1 MGLDASVFCNAF
13 LLQLDILKLYF
24 CTRPETFYGLS
35 GLGDLVLTCTG
46 DLSRNRH
53 LGVQL
58 GQGKPLKEI
67 TKNIRMIA
75 EGISTVKSTHQL
87 IQKLNIQA
95 SIMEE
100 TYKVLYENKSPY
112 EALKDVMEIEISKEF
127 LGIKGLT

>member
-1 MGLDASVFCNAF
+1 M
-13 LLQLDILKLYF
+13 
-24 CTRPETFYGLS
+24 
-35 GLGDLVLTCTG
+35 GDLVLTCTG

-53 LGVQL
+53 LAVQL
-58 GQGKPLKEI
+58 GQGKPLEEI
-67 TKNIRMIA
+67 TKNMRMIA

-112 EALKDVMEIEISKEF
+112 EALNDVMQIEISKEF